1 MIINFKMSTE
11 CLPNLISSG
20 KDCGEDAHWTKR
32 ETFEIVVPTTWQP
45 GWSLEVKLSDG
56 DVFDV
61 KVSSESHPG
70 ARFKFVVLSHTEAY
84 AIEMTKTKDKDD
96 DDKDDDYY

>member
-1 MIINFKMSTE
+1 MSTE

-20 KDCGEDAHWTKR
+20 KDCGEDR

-61 KVSSESHPG
+61 KVPPESHPG
-70 ARFKFVVLSHTEAY
+70 ARFKFVVISHTEAY
-84 AIEMTKTKDKDD
+84 AIEMTKTTDKDD
-96 DDKDDDYY
+96 DDKDDKDDKDDDYY